1 MLFRS
6 PILSV
11 EDWRCVLKE
20 SGFKSIMSLRLTS
33 ENAQYGTGETVFIA
47 RNSEKANLIN
57 ETEMLERL
65 SDILPKY
72 MIPEKIYEITK
83 TPLSS
88 NGKVDR
94 KKLLSYIKK
103 DSFDKVSIEEEMD
116 TSMTELEKSI
126 ANIWKTV
133 LNKSRLDKNM
143 NFFQS
148 GGDSLRAI
156 KLVNAL
162 KEELGIEPKISW
174 LFEAPTIS
182 KFAVRIQ
189 QEIDMGSYID
199 DVGEI

>member
-1 MLFRS
+1 M
-6 PILSV
+6 
-11 EDWRCVLKE
+11 
-20 SGFKSIMSLRLTS
+20 
-33 ENAQYGTGETVFIA
+33 
-47 RNSEKANLIN
+47 
-57 ETEMLERL
+57 
-65 SDILPKY
+65 
-72 MIPEKIYEITK
+72 
-83 TPLSS
+83 
-88 NGKVDR
+88 
-94 KKLLSYIKK
+94 
-103 DSFDKVSIEEEMD
+103 SIEEEMD